1 MKKLA
6 LLLPS
11 LLVLP
16 LVGCTS
22 EDDIVE
28 HSENSA
34 YAFNSKSIKN
44 WLDVE
49 VELANEVAQNVGHT
63 QLTVTFDIN
72 ANDKFDDGDIR
83 LRAGNIES
91 SNYSYSRW
99 PESLD
104 FYVEGYVGSTL
115 YRIRQGMA
123 YDIGVKHIAVEN
135 IGGAWLYQHKEGSA
149 LREMVLGLRF
159 NLDVENPGEHS
170 ATLATLI
177 DRTKSINASTPFNVK
192 LTDGD
197 APESVDYVPGEF
209 TFSQQGNSMHSD
221 SRNDYLGYQRW
232 VDMTAVRYSL
242 NLSN

>member
-11 LLVLP
+11 ILVLP
-16 LVGCTS
+16 LVGCSS
-22 EDDIVE
+22 EEDTVE
-28 HSENSA
+28 HSENSS
-34 YAFNSKSIKN
+34 YAFNRKSIDH

-63 QLTVTFDIN
+63 QLAVTFDIN

-99 PESLD
+99 PSNMD

-115 YRIRQGMA
+115 YRIREGGA
-123 YDIGVKHIAVEN
+123 YDIGVENIAVEN
-135 IGGAWLYQHKEGSA
+135 IGGAWLYQYNEGST

-170 ATLATLI
+170 AILATLI
-177 DRTKSINASTPFNVK
+177 DRIQSIHASTPFNVK

-232 VDMTAVRYSL
+232 VDITSVRYSL